1 VLVRR
6 RQISLFFLLMTLA
19 MAMWGIKVATSQH
32 HHIDSIAHNGVL
44 FTDGYV
50 TCPVCAPSRAG
61 LLTGRYQQRFG
72 FADNPGPF
80 QRKDARYAGIPPSQ
94 PILSERL
101 QALGYSTGI
110 FGKTHDGVAEEQM
123 AFDAMG

>member
-1 VLVRR
+1 M
-6 RQISLFFLLMTLA
+6 S
-19 MAMWGIKVATSQH
+19 
-32 HHIDSIAHNGVL
+32 VL

-101 QALGYSTGI
+101 QTLGYTAGI

-123 AFDAMG
+123 AFRRWDEFFGSIMVLQITLANSIAAITPFFITEAS